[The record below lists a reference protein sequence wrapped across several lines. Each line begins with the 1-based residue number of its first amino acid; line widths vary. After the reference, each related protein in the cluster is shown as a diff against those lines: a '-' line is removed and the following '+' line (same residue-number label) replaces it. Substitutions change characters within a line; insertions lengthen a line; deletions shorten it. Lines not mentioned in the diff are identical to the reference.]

1 MVCPITSAMKKGP
14 TRYTLSFG
22 LKTKGQINIHQ
33 LKAVDYT
40 IRQIDFIEKINLVDM
55 KMIDQ
60 VIGYIF

>member
-1 MVCPITSAMKKGP
+1 MKKGP